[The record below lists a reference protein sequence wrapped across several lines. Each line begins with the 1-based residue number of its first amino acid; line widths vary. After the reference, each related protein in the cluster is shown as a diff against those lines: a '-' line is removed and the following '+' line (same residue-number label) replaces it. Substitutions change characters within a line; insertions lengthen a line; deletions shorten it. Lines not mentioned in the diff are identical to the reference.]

1 MAACLLLKDVKADTV
16 GQETAMRVVGSR
28 EPPGRMGLQ
37 ISVAGTASVQIQ
49 GRIARDAPW
58 LDLGPTYSASALTY
72 IEPTQFLRAVTNQM
86 GTGSSVSVWA
96 VWGW

>member
-1 MAACLLLKDVKADTV
+1 MAVCLLLKAVNGDTV

-37 ISVAGTASVQIQ
+37 IAVTGTATVQIQ

-58 LDLGPTYSASALTY
+58 LDMGAAHSASALMH
-72 IEPTQFLRAVTNQM
+72 IEPTQFLRAVASQM
-86 GTGSSVSVWA
+86 AAGSSVSVWA

>member
-1 MAACLLLKDVKADTV
+1 MAVCLLLKDVNCDTV

-37 ISVAGTASVQIQ
+37 ISVTGTATVQIQ
-49 GRIARDAPW
+49 ARIARDAPW
-58 LDLGPTYSASALTY
+58 LDMGPAHSASALMH
-72 IEPTQFLRAVTNQM
+72 IEPTQFLRAVANQM
-86 GTGSSVSVWA
+86 GAGSAVSVWA